1 MNEPEVPSAAYLV
14 ALLPLLV
21 ALGLVIATSLVSGR
35 AERTRRRQQRIAR
48 AKPAKA
54 TTSEPRQ
61 RAQPM
66 GAGAVAPPGAADAG
80 PAVDADTA
88 AQIRALM
95 DAARA
100 KLAEGDGDGAIACAL
115 AAASVL
121 HP

>member
-1 MNEPEVPSAAYLV
+1 MNEVPSAAYLV

-21 ALGLVIATSLVSGR
+21 ALGLVVATSLVSGR
-35 AERTRRRQQRIAR
+35 AERTRKRQQRTAR
-48 AKPAKA
+48 KPAKA
-54 TTSEPRQ
+54 PTSKPR
-61 RAQPM
+61 RSARPM